1 VNNPPNSADVF
12 KPPQRRA
19 LTRNFENKIMTE
31 FNKSQW
37 AKSEFTSEYRDSADI
52 IIVERRRL
60 FSILQSFYMH
70 FIANKSDSRVLDL
83 GCGDGIVI
91 YELLKADSS
100 LKATLIDGSEDMLIQ
115 AKDRLR
121 AYQDLQFI
129 RASFQEILDGT
140 VNLENYDFIVSSMA
154 THHLTMKEKT
164 ALFKTIYSHLHVGGC
179 FLNADVVLAPS
190 DTIEHWYLQLW
201 RQWIDER
208 KSILEVEGC
217 DYDDVIRR
225 YKDNTDN
232 KPDLLSSQLGSL
244 KDIGFKDV
252 DCFYKYGIFS
262 MYGGKKG

>member
-1 VNNPPNSADVF
+1 
-12 KPPQRRA
+12 
-19 LTRNFENKIMTE
+19 MTE

-37 AKSEFTSEYRDSADI
+37 AKSEFTQEYRDSADI
-52 IIVERRRL
+52 IIVERGRL
-60 FSILQSFYMH
+60 FSILQSFYMN
-70 FIANKSDSRVLDL
+70 FIANKTNSRVLDL
-83 GCGDGIVI
+83 GCGDGIAI
-91 YELLKADSS
+91 YELLKVDGS
-100 LKATLIDGSEDMLIQ
+100 LKATLIGGSEDMLIQ

-121 AYQDLQFI
+121 EYQDLQFI

-140 VNLENYDFIVSSMA
+140 VILDNYDFIVSSMA

-164 ALFKTIYSHLHVGGC
+164 ALFKTVHSHLHVGGY
-179 FLNADVVLAPS
+179 FLNTDVILAPS

-201 RQWIDER
+201 KQWIDEK

-232 KPDLLSSQLGSL
+232 KPDLLSSQLGTL
-244 KDIGFKDV
+244 KAIGFKDV